1 MIGHLLKPEIAE
13 LIHARNFT
21 QLRELLVGFAAGDI
35 AEIFTDLNPEEE
47 AVLLRVTGR
56 DWSKELA
63 AWVHSTQ
70 ELPLQELLTQ
80 HGVQVHN
87 DPAQWAQRLGLF
99 FHHAARRISSFSRRC
114 FLRT

>member
-47 AVLLRVTGR
+47 AVLLRVLPRQLSAEVFGHLTHADQEALLHALAKEDVAAILNDMTPDDRTALLEIGR
-56 DWSKELA
+56 A
-63 AWVHSTQ
+63 HV
-70 ELPLQELLTQ
+70 
-80 HGVQVHN
+80 
-87 DPAQWAQRLGLF
+87 
-99 FHHAARRISSFSRRC
+99 
-114 FLRT
+114 